1 MHPHAALPRGFAKK
15 IKGEGRTQ
23 TDTLTVSSRISPR
36 NKNTSKSARSHPM
49 TAARH
54 NRLIVKG
61 AEHVKPLR
69 GRLGHYNGHRP
80 RQSRH
85 QRPPDCD
92 EPVAAPLAAPVQ
104 RRRFLVAWST
114 SATGSPEPVQ
124 ELAGHEP

>member
-69 GRLGHYNGHRP
+69 GRLGAL
-80 RQSRH
+80 
-85 QRPPDCD
+85 QR
-92 EPVAAPLAAPVQ
+92 APAAPVP
-104 RRRFLVAWST
+104 A
-114 SATGSPEPVQ
+114 SAATR
-124 ELAGHEP
+124 LR